1 MKNFESGVFE
11 NITADQAY
19 IKAKSLEE
27 GERIQLD
34 DFKDLYGEKNVSE
47 DQEYVKK
54 MESIFIKEAGPEQEN
69 TKKLAAI
76 FEEIIHEQVELS
88 DWLGPDVCTIKPSR
102 YDDIKNGVDSIAE
115 LQESEHTASYLA
127 LAIDATFSSEIEKK
141 LYRIKKEIESGEL
154 AKIKYFASDH
164 MNFRGEIAMIPRVI
178 IGAEA
183 KTIKNLSELWLE
195 GKNKDLG
202 SHKIQFQIIEE
213 MLIQFGAYKRYAE
226 KVNQPEIASIYSKV
240 SKLVQEICDKKK
252 EILTDSGQR
261 DNVFFAIQKRME
273 SF

>member
-1 MKNFESGVFE
+1 
-11 NITADQAY
+11 
-19 IKAKSLEE
+19 
-27 GERIQLD
+27 
-34 DFKDLYGEKNVSE
+34 
-47 DQEYVKK
+47 
-54 MESIFIKEAGPEQEN
+54 
-69 TKKLAAI
+69 

-115 LQESEHTASYLA
+115 FQESEHTASYLA

-141 LYRIKKEIESGEL
+141 LSRIKKEIEAGEL
-154 AKIKYFASDH
+154 AKVKYFASDH

-183 KTIKNLSELWLE
+183 KTIKDISELWLE

-213 MLIQFGAYKRYAE
+213 MLIQFDAYKRYAE
-226 KVNQPEIASIYSKV
+226 KVNRPEIVRIYNKV
-240 SKLVQEICDKKK
+240 SSLVQNIYNNKK
-252 EILTDSGQR
+252 ETMEDRGNR
-261 DNVFFAIQKRME
+261 DGVCMAINQKMK